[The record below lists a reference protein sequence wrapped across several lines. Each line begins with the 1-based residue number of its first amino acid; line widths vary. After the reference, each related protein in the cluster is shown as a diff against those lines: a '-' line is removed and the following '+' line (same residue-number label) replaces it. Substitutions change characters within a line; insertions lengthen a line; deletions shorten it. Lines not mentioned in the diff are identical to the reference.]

1 MILHFLGK
9 KHAKETESEQ
19 ISRFHACAHIYPLML
34 SQKPA
39 CFKKRQVSMFSKKD
53 VCHPPDGDF
62 QSLSWGHTNASSLDI
77 FDFKISAMLIE
88 EKI

>member
-1 MILHFLGK
+1 MLK
-9 KHAKETESEQ
+9 KRHVSIFKKD
-19 ISRFHACAHIYPLML
+19 
-34 SQKPA
+34 KPA
-39 CFKKRQVSMFSKKD
+39 CLKKSMSAFSRQK